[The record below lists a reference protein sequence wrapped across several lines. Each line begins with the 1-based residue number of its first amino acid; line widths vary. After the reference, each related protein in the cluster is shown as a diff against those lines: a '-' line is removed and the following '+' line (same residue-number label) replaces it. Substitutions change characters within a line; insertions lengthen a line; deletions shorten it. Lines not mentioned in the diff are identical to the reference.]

1 MNWIKDRAL
10 LICVSV
16 VAAALAYLFW
26 FLLGEKAFVVFPVI
40 VLLIYVIEY
49 FSKKRG

>member
-26 FLLGEKAFVVFPVI
+26 FLLGDKAFVVFPVL
-40 VLLIYVIEY
+40 VLVIYVTEY
-49 FSKKRG
+49 LYKK